1 MSTDRVESD
10 VTIVVFKDQTHLSVF
25 DDDGDT
31 RNYIIKHRDGL
42 FYDEAVKEAYKEGD
56 DRGMNLIAEY
66 TEINELGDPVTCL
79 FFRWK

>member
-10 VTIVVFKDQTHLSVF
+10 VTIVVFKDQTDLSVF
-25 DDDGDT
+25 DDDEDAW
-31 RNYIIKHRDGL
+31 NFIIKHRDGL
-42 FYDEAVKEAYKEGD
+42 SYDEAVKEAYKKGD

-66 TEINELGDPVTCL
+66 TEINEFGDPVTCL